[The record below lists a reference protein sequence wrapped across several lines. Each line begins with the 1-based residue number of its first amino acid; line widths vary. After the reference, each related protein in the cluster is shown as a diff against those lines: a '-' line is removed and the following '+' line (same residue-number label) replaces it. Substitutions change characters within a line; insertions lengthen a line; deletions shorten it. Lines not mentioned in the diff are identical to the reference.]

1 MDGLTALILLV
12 IVQRMCLVILM
23 FALGYLLYIGGK
35 HD

>member
-23 FALGYLLYIGGK
+23 FVLGYLLYIGGK